1 MKLQKI
7 TLKNF
12 RGARGPV
19 SLALR
24 NGQSL
29 LLYGENGTGKSS
41 FADAVEWFITNNVSY
56 LSGEEIER
64 YGGLR
69 NAFSKQTD
77 ECFVEIDFTPDKKG
91 KKTLN
96 YEKEKLNA
104 QFLDQSSAD
113 LANLFQNERFLL
125 RNKELV
131 SFILA
136 TKTGRLLEIS
146 RIIGFD
152 DVVNA
157 KEVFKKAFYN
167 IKSVL
172 DFRAFES
179 QIATKKKLILEKLQ
193 ATVNTREQFF
203 SAIDARITIFN
214 PGFRVQDKH
223 SLAKAQQFLK
233 TGADDK
239 ELKLKNTLE
248 LGNKGIGDQLA
259 KISVLHQQVASLINE
274 IADLKKNHEN
284 IKQISLS
291 RLLDEAEKILN
302 FHEKDECPLCQQQI
316 SRETL
321 LTLIGGRILA
331 LKQTQNK
338 LKTVQD
344 SKENLLSVLREIYQ
358 DLKSQL
364 NSLKQL
370 SIAGLDLQP
379 SLNKLSIIEAV
390 GKELNKDVLVIE
402 INKLRL
408 DETCQRAF
416 EELQNKIV
424 TIIHSQKIGDSS
436 QKVDLLTH
444 ISVCEVAFD
453 EIERLEQEKAVI
465 EEQRTTLE
473 KILSSF
479 IAVQR
484 DEMKSFLKS
493 INAQVNEYFIFM
505 NHGKKIDTIEL
516 STVDKSDGE
525 FAGIS
530 IQLKFHGQP
539 VSSAKKYLSES
550 YLNCLGLCIFVASM
564 KLFNTKSKFFILDD
578 VISSF
583 DKAHRVRFGQLLLEK
598 FSNFQ
603 ILVLTHESEWFDFM
617 TNTVKGSG
625 WKITQSR
632 WNAEEGTFLEAPSGE
647 LKEQIRERIEANNES
662 GLGNLLRRYA
672 ERMFKELCFDLEGEV
687 KFRFNDHNEKR
698 MLDELF
704 STLRG
709 RLKEK
714 SDLSDADAVKR
725 LSTSKFITNQA
736 SHDSLYKENI
746 DDLKAVYDD
755 LSDFDGL
762 FRCSSEC
769 KQRVSTSN
777 MNRAKKT
784 ISCKCGDKEIN
795 WKD

>member
-12 RGARGPV
+12 RGVRGPE
-19 SLALR
+19 SLALKNR
-24 NGQSL
+24 QSL

-69 NAFSKQTD
+69 NALSKQTD

-179 QIATKKKLILEKLQ
+179 QIASKKKLILEKLQ

-203 SAIDARITIFN
+203 STIDARITIFN
-214 PGFRVQDKH
+214 LGFRVQDKH
-223 SLAKAQQFLK
+223 SLTKAQQFLK
-233 TGADDK
+233 AGTDEK

-248 LGNKGIGDQLA
+248 LCNKGIGDQLA

-274 IADLKKNHEN
+274 IADLKKNQEN

-321 LTLIGGRILA
+321 LTLIGERILA

-358 DLKSQL
+358 NLKSQL
-364 NSLKQL
+364 NTLKQL
-370 SIAGLDLQP
+370 SIDGLDLQP

-408 DETCQRAF
+408 DETWQRAF
-416 EELQNKIV
+416 EELRTKIV
-424 TIIHSQKIGDSS
+424 TIIHSQKTGDSS

-453 EIERLEQEKAVI
+453 EIEWLEKEKAVI

-550 YLNCLGLCIFVASM
+550 YLNCLGLCIFLASM

-598 FSNFQ
+598 FSDFQ

-617 TNTVKGSG
+617 ASTVKGSG

-714 SDLSDADAVKR
+714 SDLSDAATVKR

-736 SHDSLYKENI
+736 SHDSSYKENI

-762 FRCSSEC
+762 FRCNSEC